1 MKVLQTVHGKMK
13 LKNVYFGAKKIE
25 IQIVFPSMHFPES
38 FQGPLKIQLGL
49 GTTPGVEGLRGLYK
63 DYCISVQTEEH
74 LGRAVNRHSAN
85 TSRSTLRGQLPKK
98 AAAFTAFLSAGH
110 RQNGA
115 FASCVKMIL

>member
-85 TSRSTLRGQLPKK
+85 TSRSTQGPITQ